1 MRETRI
7 KESLDESKK
16 MERKLRSRS
25 FASSSRSTPFQSTY
39 TRPSILGKYERVIK
53 LFLSNKILKGINT
66 FRPQ

>member
-7 KESLDESKK
+7 KESLDENKK

-39 TRPSILGKYERVIK
+39 TRPSILGKYERV
-53 LFLSNKILKGINT
+53 SE
-66 FRPQ
+66 